1 MECDWPQI
9 HIYMNYEV
17 LMRHLRP
24 KFLGFGNYDHVMEQ
38 MGLSFLGIP
47 TDYYN
52 YIRTLIHVIA
62 FLMTIQWNIR
72 GSFFQVHTNDD

>member
-1 MECDWPQI
+1 
-9 HIYMNYEV
+9 
-17 LMRHLRP
+17 
-24 KFLGFGNYDHVMEQ
+24 MEQ